1 MQCTFFGVGFH
12 LRDGCLGF
20 GTRLF
25 YRNKAHR
32 SNWRLASAI
41 GVSGKTLHVSVFSC
55 VVRFRSQEVSSPT
68 SAMRRV
74 VRKKATSEYLSP
86 YGKWVTD
93 FRLALDF
100 ENMESA
106 ILNVEHLHL
115 EDVELVLVMGE
126 EASAPSDPSL
136 TIS

>member
-1 MQCTFFGVGFH
+1 
-12 LRDGCLGF
+12 
-20 GTRLF
+20 
-25 YRNKAHR
+25 
-32 SNWRLASAI
+32 
-41 GVSGKTLHVSVFSC
+41 
-55 VVRFRSQEVSSPT
+55 
-68 SAMRRV
+68 MRRV